1 MKETLQAIMPI
12 ESGKHYHIINKK
24 SKKPA
29 DLDIRDNKTVQCWT
43 QHEGTNQQVRLILVL
58 AL

>member
-1 MKETLQAIMPI
+1 MPI
-12 ESGKHYHIINKK
+12 ESGKHYHIINEK
-24 SKKPA
+24 SKKPI

-43 QHEGTNQQVRLILVL
+43 QHKETNQQVGLIPVL